1 MKKVVIWGTGSYA
14 SYIYKD
20 MLLDKCIFEGFVDNN
35 SEKQDSLWEN
45 EYNIYSLEKSIEL
58 GIDFYLVSAM
68 YYREQLIM
76 QAGHLGIQ
84 NKLIWYWQDDMSQY
98 EFINNSSY
106 LRENV
111 LLKLKVER
119 LQRQV
124 DNAPYEY
131 GNSPIKIKPAK
142 DLLNKIIEKK
152 CSLCR
157 FGDGEF
163 DIILKQNRA
172 WFQKYDCDLGRKLEA
187 VLKSNN
193 EKILIAIA
201 DNYSGLDKYND
212 RAADVIR
219 QYMTKEKRQSH
230 MELLDLSRE
239 YYDAYVSRPYMIYR
253 EKDKNASEI
262 FGLYKRL
269 FYKRD
274 ILIIEGEN
282 TKTGVDNTL
291 LDGANSIRRILCPDI
306 DAYSYYD
313 KILKT
318 AMKFASEDDLILITL
333 GPTATILAYDLA
345 IEGYQAIDL
354 GQVDNEYEWY
364 LHHAT
369 ERIVIEG
376 KSVSELSWY
385 RIPEI
390 QMHDAKYEKQIIAHI
405 G

>member
-1 MKKVVIWGTGSYA
+1 MKKVVIWGTGQYA

-20 MLLDKCIFEGFVDNN
+20 ILLDKCIFKGFVDNN
-35 SEKQDSLWEN
+35 PERQDILWEN
-45 EYNIYSLEKSIEL
+45 KYNIYSLENSIEL
-58 GIDFYLVSAM
+58 GIDYYVVSAM
-68 YYREQLIM
+68 YYREQLIE
-76 QAGHLGIQ
+76 QAGNLGIQ
-84 NKLIWYWQDDMSQY
+84 NKLIWYWQDDMSPY
-98 EFINNSSY
+98 EFINNNSY

-131 GNSPIKIKPAK
+131 GNSPIKIKSAK

-172 WFQKYDCDLGRKLEA
+172 WFQKYDCDLGRRLES

-219 QYMTKEKRQSH
+219 QYMTREKRQSH
-230 MELLDLSRE
+230 MKLLDLSKE
-239 YYDAYVSRPYMIYR
+239 YYDAYVSRPYMIHK

-262 FGLYKRL
+262 FDLYKRL

-282 TKTGVDNTL
+282 TKTGVNNTL
-291 LDGANSIRRILCPDI
+291 LDGANSIRRILCPDT
-306 DAYSYYD
+306 DAYSFYD
-313 KILKT
+313 KILKS
-318 AMKFASEDDLILITL
+318 ALKFASEDNLILITL

-345 IEGYQAIDL
+345 AEGYQAIDF

-364 LHHAT
+364 LRHAT
-369 ERIVIEG
+369 ERVVIEG

-385 RIPEI
+385 RMPTI

>member
-1 MKKVVIWGTGSYA
+1 MKKVVIWGTDQYA

-20 MLLDKCIFEGFVDNN
+20 ILLDKCIFEGFVDNN
-35 SEKQDSLWEN
+35 SEKQNSLWEN
-45 EYNIYSLEKSIEL
+45 KYDIYSLEKSIEL
-58 GIDFYLVSAM
+58 GIDYYVVSAM
-68 YYREQLIM
+68 YYREQLIT
-76 QAGHLGIQ
+76 QADNLGIQ
-84 NKLIWYWQDDMSQY
+84 SKLIWYWQDDLSQY

-111 LLKLKVER
+111 LLRLEVER

-131 GNSPIKIKPAK
+131 GNSPIKIKSAK
-142 DLLNKIIEKK
+142 NLLNKIIEKK

-163 DIILKQNRA
+163 DIILKQNRS
-172 WFQKYDCDLGRKLEA
+172 WFQKYDSNMGKRLES

-230 MELLDLSRE
+230 MKLLDLSRE
-239 YYDAYVSRPYMIYR
+239 YYDAYVSRPYMIYK

-269 FYKRD
+269 FYKRN

-282 TKTGVDNTL
+282 TKTGVNNTL
-291 LDGANSIRRILCPDI
+291 LDGSNSIRRILCPDT

-318 AMKFASEDDLILITL
+318 AMKLASEDDLILITL
-333 GPTATILAYDLA
+333 GPMATILAYDLA
-345 IEGYQAIDL
+345 IEGYQAIDF

-364 LHHAT
+364 LHHAM

-376 KSVSELSWY
+376 KSVSEISWY
-385 RIPEI
+385 RIPTI